1 MDFHPYTQLVR
12 AICRSATVRPS
23 TQFSPGFSLV
33 RNRSTGF
40 RSSTIDF
47 GRAHPVPHSKLLRT
61 CRFPFG
67 FVDQL
72 LNLANDQDSL
82 GHFSKRKTG
91 RCSYLRFHALSAC
104 AHLLSG
110 SFHIPLRILFS
121 FHSRYSS
128 TIGLELYVGLEVSAS
143 HIHARYPTHTTPVS
157 LRDHI
162 RYGYGTLTL
171 YGCVIP
177 DDFSFSDLG
186 KKWTKHH
193 MSLRF
198 PKEIRFVLFR
208 FRSPLLT
215 ESRLISFPPPT
226 KMLQFGGFPIASRL
240 DPEVQEVPFSDP
252 RIQGTHAPPRGFSQL
267 VTTFVG
273 TRAEPSPRWVVAS
286 WYFFIPRAPFGVQA
300 YLLSASTETSL
311 PVGQVS
317 SAASPVTSLHDQV
330 H

>member
-12 AICRSATVRPS
+12 AICRSATVRSS
-23 TQFSPGFSLV
+23 THLSTGFNLA
-33 RNRSTGF
+33 RHRSSGF
-40 RSSTIDF
+40 RSSTIDSK
-47 GRAHPVPHSKLLRT
+47 RAHFVPHSKLLRT

-67 FVDQL
+67 YVDQP

-104 AHLLSG
+104 AHLVSG

-171 YGCVIP
+171 YGCAIP

-186 KKWTKHH
+186 KKRTKHH
-193 MSLRF
+193 MSPRF

-226 KMLQFGGFPIASRL
+226 EMLQFRGFPIANAIGPWGPGSPIQR
-240 DPEVQEVPFSDP
+240 STDP
-252 RIQGTHAPPRGFSQL
+252 RHSCTSPRLFAACHDLRRHSSRAIPQMGCSIVVLLRTTSTLRCPGLPIVGLHRNQPPRG
-267 VTTFVG
+267 TG
-273 TRAEPSPRWVVAS
+273 
-286 WYFFIPRAPFGVQA
+286 
-300 YLLSASTETSL
+300 LLSRFPSHII
-311 PVGQVS
+311 V
-317 SAASPVTSLHDQV
+317 
-330 H
+330 